1 MARGIDPDALAAAP
15 FVAGHYHGG
24 QTTALYALASSGSYT
39 PGLAREAERAAALA
53 EQLARAST
61 DEAEVEEL
69 AQDVEALHALA
80 LDAARWEAE
89 QHDNTHRCPHGVCL
103 DTCCVF
109 PTDDYPCGY
118 CLDEGLVA

>member
-1 MARGIDPDALAAAP
+1 MTARPDPDALAAAP
-15 FVAGHYHGG
+15 FIARDYHGG
-24 QTTALYALASSGSYT
+24 QGSALYALASSGSYT
-39 PGLAREAERAAALA
+39 LGLAREAERAAALA
-53 EQLARAST
+53 DSLYMAST
-61 DEAEVEEL
+61 DAAEAEEL

-80 LDAARWEAE
+80 IDATRWEAE

-103 DTCCVF
+103 DACCVF

>member
-15 FVAGHYHGG
+15 LVASYWHGG

-61 DEAEVEEL
+61 DEAEAIEL
-69 AQDVEALHALA
+69 GQEVEALHALA
-80 LDAARWEAE
+80 LEAR
-89 QHDNTHRCPHGVCL
+89 RR
-103 DTCCVF
+103 
-109 PTDDYPCGY
+109 
-118 CLDEGLVA
+118 EGEE